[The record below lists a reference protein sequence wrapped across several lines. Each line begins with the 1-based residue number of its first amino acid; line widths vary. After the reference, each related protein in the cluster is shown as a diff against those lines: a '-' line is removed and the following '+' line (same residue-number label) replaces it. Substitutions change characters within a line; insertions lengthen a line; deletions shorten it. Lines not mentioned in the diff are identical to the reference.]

1 MDLSNEKYFEF
12 LEQNN
17 ILTRDKVEEI
27 IERLKK
33 NESFYYITKNTK
45 VNKYK
50 IEKYILPFV
59 SDYQRSLS
67 NRFKYNDQSGAVST

>member
-1 MDLSNEKYFEF
+1 MDLSTEKYFEF

-27 IERLKK
+27 IDRLKK
-33 NESFYYITKNTK
+33 NESLYYITKKTK

-50 IEKYILPFV
+50 IEKYIIPFV

-67 NRFKYNDQSGAVST
+67 NRYKYSEPSEVVST

>member
-1 MDLSNEKYFEF
+1 MDLSTEKYFEF

-17 ILTRDKVEEI
+17 ILTREKAEEI

-33 NESFYYITKNTK
+33 NESLYYITKNTK

-59 SDYQRSLS
+59 SDYQKHDS
-67 NRFKYNDQSGAVST
+67 NRFKYAVSQN

>member
-17 ILTRDKVEEI
+17 ILTREKAEEI

-33 NESFYYITKNTK
+33 NESLYYITKNTK